1 MSNISAAGTYIP
13 PLFIYK
19 GVNVLDRLLS
29 GLSVSP
35 GTVAG
40 FTDTGYMHENIFRM
54 YIEHFNKSIPPFRL
68 VLLILDGHASH
79 INLISINYCH
89 DNRILLY
96 VLPLIQFIFFNLLKY
111 LLKNLNLNMIKLLT
125 ILDLLITKE
134 LLQNILLHKFL
145 VKLFLK
151 LTLLQQLEMLILQL
165 GFGLGILMQLI
176 QTTWHLHYQLKK
188 S

>member
-1 MSNISAAGTYIP
+1 
-13 PLFIYK
+13 
-19 GVNVLDRLLS
+19 
-29 GLSVSP
+29 
-35 GTVAG
+35 
-40 FTDTGYMHENIFRM
+40 MHENIFKM

-68 VLLILDGHASH
+68 ALLMLDGHASY
-79 INLISINYCH
+79 IDLISINYCC
-89 DNRILLY
+89 DNGILLY
-96 VLPLIQFIFFNLLKY
+96 VLPSNTTHILQPSEIPFKKLKLEY
-111 LLKNLNLNMIKLLT
+111 DKLLT

-165 GFGLGILMQLI
+165 GFGLRILMQLI
-176 QTTWHLHYQLKK
+176 QTAWHLHYQLKK